1 MTTTR
6 PPHRAPG
13 ARAQHP
19 SSPVAEPARP
29 AHGAAAVVAVRRL
42 FTAQSADWMLVLGT
56 TVFLVLFGLV
66 MVLSSSFVQSGKGGG
81 DFFGIFVRQSIF
93 AAIGIPLMLLV
104 SRLPAVFWRRW
115 ARNAVLLGLGL
126 QLLVFVPGIGWGY
139 GGNQNW
145 INIGGISAQPS
156 EFLKLALVV
165 WLATVLAP
173 RADAFTDWRSVA
185 MPALPVSAAA
195 IGLVLLGQDL
205 GTVTIMASIVL
216 AALFFAGAPL
226 RHILLLV
233 GLGVGGAVMFA
244 LTGASRSDR
253 ISAWLNGCTPEQLE
267 DVCWQPMHGMWA
279 LGSGGVFGVGLGN
292 SALKWSWLPHAESDY
307 IFAIIGEELGL
318 IGAMVVLV
326 LFAVLAIGMVRLM
339 RAHTDPF
346 RRIATGAVLV
356 WIVGQAFVNVA
367 VVLGMLPVLGVPLPL
382 MSAGGTALVATL
394 IAIGVV
400 LSLARDVRPGLPS

>member
-1 MTTTR
+1 M
-6 PPHRAPG
+6 
-13 ARAQHP
+13 
-19 SSPVAEPARP
+19 PVAVHWGDMKTYGDVLLNAQRDVPEKSSLAPVTGQTYAEMDRPQDRWFDLAAGGNVLFLRP
-29 AHGAAAVVAVRRL
+29 AGANEAAPQNIHEYQEPMPGLKMDQWQYETLKRLAMSFGTYYGLDEEGRLHPGGTVRPGQGL
-42 FTAQSADWMLVLGT
+42 LADDVLGSNA
-56 TVFLVLFGLV
+56 VGDHRGLV
-66 MVLSSSFVQSGKGGG
+66 FIDTLDQE
-81 DFFGIFVRQSIF
+81 
-93 AAIGIPLMLLV
+93 P
-104 SRLPAVFWRRW
+104 
-115 ARNAVLLGLGL
+115 
-126 QLLVFVPGIGWGY
+126 
-139 GGNQNW
+139 
-145 INIGGISAQPS
+145 
-156 EFLKLALVV
+156 
-165 WLATVLAP
+165 P
-173 RADAFTDWRSVA
+173 REDN
-185 MPALPVSAAA
+185 
-195 IGLVLLGQDL
+195 L

-226 RHILLLV
+226 RHILGLV

-279 LGSGGVFGVGLGN
+279 LGSGGVFGVGLGS

-356 WIVGQAFVNVA
+356 WILGQAFVNVA
-367 VVLGMLPVLGVPLPL
+367 VVLGMLPVLGVPLRL

>member
-6 PPHRAPG
+6 PPHRGSGAPT
-13 ARAQHP
+13 P
-19 SSPVAEPARP
+19 RP
-29 AHGAAAVVAVRRL
+29 APQENAPAGHGAAAVVAVRRL
-42 FTAQSADWMLVLGT
+42 FSAQSADWMLVLGT
-56 TVFLVLFGLV
+56 TIFLVLFGLV

-81 DFFGIFVRQSIF
+81 DFFGIFLRQGLF
-93 AAIGIPLMLLV
+93 ALIGIPVMLLV

-145 INIGGISAQPS
+145 INIGGVSAQPS

-185 MPALPVSAAA
+185 VPALPVSAVAV
-195 IGLVLLGQDL
+195 GLVLLGQDL

-216 AALFFAGAPL
+216 AALFFSGAPM
-226 RHILLLV
+226 RHLLGLV
-233 GLGVGGAVMFA
+233 ALGVGGAVLFA
-244 LTGASRSDR
+244 LSGASRSDR

-307 IFAIIGEELGL
+307 IFAIVGEELGL
-318 IGAMVVLV
+318 IGAMLVLV

-367 VVLGMLPVLGVPLPL
+367 VVLGLLPVLGVPLPL

-394 IAIGVV
+394 VAIGVV
-400 LSLARDVRPGLPS
+400 LSLARDVHPETRS

>member
-1 MTTTR
+1 VTATR
-6 PPHRAPG
+6 PPHGAAPET
-13 ARAQHP
+13 AP
-19 SSPVAEPARP
+19 P
-29 AHGAAAVVAVRRL
+29 AHGGAAIVAVRRL

-56 TVFLVLFGLV
+56 TIFLVLLGLV

-81 DFFGIFVRQSIF
+81 DFFGIFARQGAF
-93 AAIGIPLMLLV
+93 ALLGIPLMLMI

-115 ARNAVLLGLGL
+115 ARNGVMLGLGL
-126 QLLVFVPGIGWGY
+126 QLLVFTPLGNEY
-139 GGNQNW
+139 GGNRNW
-145 INIGGISAQPS
+145 IEIAGFSLQPS
-156 EFLKLALVV
+156 ELLKLALVV

-185 MPALPVSAAA
+185 VPALPVSAVA

-216 AALFFAGAPL
+216 AALFFAGAPM
-226 RHILLLV
+226 RHILGLV
-233 GLGVGGAVMFA
+233 AAGVGGAVLFA
-244 LTGASRSDR
+244 LSGASRSDR

-307 IFAIIGEELGL
+307 IFAIVGEELGL
-318 IGAMVVLV
+318 IGAMVVLL
-326 LFAVLAIGMVRLM
+326 LFAVLAVGMVRLM

-394 IAIGVV
+394 IGIGVV
-400 LSLARDVRPGLPS
+400 LSLARDVHPGPRP